1 MIFMKRIL
9 TVLVI
14 SSIVLIIFSFFLPY
28 YEGPR
33 GNSAIKSTSFVVMR
47 IYELPEFG
55 PMFVFNGFGSLFAIF
70 NLVQAIVLCSGF
82 FLFPRALATPIVVTV
97 LLILSL
103 LLVKIGNSAG
113 WGRPFGDSMMSGFY
127 YTIIGM
133 SVLITC
139 SFVKSIYLLKNNQ
152 ENSNMRDF

>member
-1 MIFMKRIL
+1 MKRIL

-14 SSIVLIIFSFFLPY
+14 SSMVLIIFSFFLPY

-33 GNSAIKSTSFVVMR
+33 GYWVNKSTSFVV
-47 IYELPEFG
+47 IHTYEIPEVG
-55 PMFVFNGFGSLFAIF
+55 SMFVFNGFGSLFAIF
-70 NLVQAIVLCSGF
+70 NFVQAIVLCSGF

-103 LLVKIGNSAG
+103 LLLKIGNSAG

-139 SFVKSIYLLKNNQ
+139 SFVKSIYLLKYNQ
-152 ENSNMRDF
+152 ERF